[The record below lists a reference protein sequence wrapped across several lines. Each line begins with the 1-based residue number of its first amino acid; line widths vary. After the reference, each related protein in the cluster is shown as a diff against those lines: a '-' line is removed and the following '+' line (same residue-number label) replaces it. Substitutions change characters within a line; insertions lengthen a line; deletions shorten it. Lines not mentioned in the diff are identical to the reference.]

1 MTKPVIPEAI
11 PEGYHTV
18 TPYLLV
24 ADVPREIE
32 FLRQAFG
39 AEESYRSTLPDGTVN
54 HAAVRI
60 GDSMVMMGQA
70 NEQYPAMPA
79 MLYLYVADVDATYEQ
94 ALQAGGTSVREIK
107 DETYGDRVGG
117 VKDELD
123 NQWWIATHQ
132 SASPQIP

>member
-1 MTKPVIPEAI
+1 MSNPVIPA
-11 PEGYHTV
+11 GYHTV

-24 ADVPREIE
+24 GHAAREIE
-32 FLRQAFG
+32 FLRQAFD

-70 NEQYPAMPA
+70 NEQYKAMPA
-79 MLYLYVADVDATYEQ
+79 MLYLYVPDVDAIYEQ
-94 ALQAGGTSVREIK
+94 ALRAGGTSVREVQ
-107 DETYGDRVGG
+107 DETYGDRVGA
-117 VKDELD
+117 VADEFG

-132 SASPQIP
+132 GSR

>member
-1 MTKPVIPEAI
+1 MADPKI

-39 AEESYRSTLPDGTVN
+39 AEESYRSTMPDGTVN

-70 NEQYPAMPA
+70 NEQYPAMPT
-79 MLYLYVADVDATYEQ
+79 MLYLYVPDVDATYQQ
-94 ALQAGGTSVREIK
+94 ALQAGGVSVRELK
-107 DETYGDRVGG
+107 DEVYGDRVGA
-117 VKDELD
+117 VKDAND
-123 NQWWIATHQ
+123 HQWWIATHK
-132 SASPQIP
+132 SENPG

>member
-1 MTKPVIPEAI
+1 MADPKI

-39 AEESYRSTLPDGTVN
+39 AEESYRSTTPDGTVN

-70 NEQYPAMPA
+70 NEQYPAMPT
-79 MLYLYVADVDATYEQ
+79 MLYLYVPDVDATFEQ
-94 ALQAGGTSVREIK
+94 ALRAGGTSVRELK
-107 DETYGDRVGG
+107 DEEYGDRVGA
-117 VKDELD
+117 VKDMND
-123 NQWWIATHQ
+123 HQWWIATHK
-132 SASPQIP
+132 SASPG

>member
-1 MTKPVIPEAI
+1 MTKPVI

-117 VKDELD
+117 VKDAFD
-123 NQWWIATHQ
+123 NQWWIATHK
-132 SASPQIP
+132 SASPG

>member
-1 MTKPVIPEAI
+1 MAKQVI

-54 HAAVRI
+54 HAAIRI

-79 MLYLYVADVDATYEQ
+79 MLYLYVPDVDATYEQ
-94 ALQAGGTSVREIK
+94 ALQAGGTSVRELK
-107 DETYGDRVGG
+107 DEAYGDRVGG
-117 VKDELD
+117 VADEFG
-123 NQWWIATHQ
+123 NQWWIATHKTTHP
-132 SASPQIP
+132 S